1 MGGAGTSRLA
11 AEGLPQRG
19 DAIGGSA
26 VGQKVA
32 EGFWGKDARE
42 VELKG
47 REVGGRQASVLQRGV
62 GAAEKG
68 VGEGGETEN

>member
-1 MGGAGTSRLA
+1 M
-11 AEGLPQRG
+11 
-19 DAIGGSA
+19 IGGSA

-42 VELKG
+42 VELEG
-47 REVGGRQASVLQRGV
+47 REVGGRRESVLQRGV

-68 VGEGGETEN
+68 WRRWRS